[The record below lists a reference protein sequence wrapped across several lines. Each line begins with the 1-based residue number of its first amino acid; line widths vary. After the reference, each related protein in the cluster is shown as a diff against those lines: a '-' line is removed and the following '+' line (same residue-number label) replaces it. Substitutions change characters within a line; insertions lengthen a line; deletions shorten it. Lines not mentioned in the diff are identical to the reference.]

1 VRAKT
6 LPVGT
11 HVRCVEARMDEEFLW
26 YEFDI
31 IATGERF
38 RVESEDGVLSMDTN
52 PTWDGV
58 RLADGKARD

>member
-1 VRAKT
+1 
-6 LPVGT
+6 
-11 HVRCVEARMDEEFLW
+11 MDEEFLW